1 MAAPPA
7 DLESRVALLEARQ
20 QRTDEDLTSIMDTV
34 LDTREDVKI
43 LRRDVGRLRLDFDGV
58 MRKLGVVQND
68 VERLTR
74 KADQLQRGVDAIVA
88 HLGLTVEPEASD
100 D

>member
-7 DLESRVALLEARQ
+7 DLESRVGTLEARL
-20 QRTDEDLTSIMDTV
+20 QRSDEDLTSIMDTV

-43 LRRDVGRLRLDFDGV
+43 LRRDVGRLRLDFEGLI
-58 MRKLGVVQND
+58 RKVLVVQKD
-68 VERLTR
+68 VEGLTR
-74 KADQLQRGVDAIVA
+74 KADTLQRGVDAIVA
-88 HLGLTVEPEASD
+88 HLGLTVEPEPSD

>member
-7 DLESRVALLEARQ
+7 DLETRVAVLEARQ

-43 LRRDVGRLRLDFDGV
+43 LRRDVGRLRLDFDGM
-58 MRKLGVVQND
+58 MRKLAVVQND
-68 VERLTR
+68 VEGLKR
-74 KADQLQRGVDAIVA
+74 KADTLQLGVNAILA
-88 HLGLTVEPEASD
+88 HLGLTIEPD
-100 D
+100 NRDT